1 MYHLNSPQQ
10 VSKNNAATDTN
21 YNKSLS
27 NYSTLL
33 CLMAMTVALPSLAS
47 EEAQMEMLAQADV
60 NDRSTLISAQSWEDS
75 YSSFNNKKSDLYDEH
90 GFAFAGFH
98 SSLFQVA
105 SDTKPDFDN
114 TGLATIAALYGTW
127 NAVKHDDPSAGQIG
141 FGVEA
146 RWGYGNLLTPV
157 ELGQQAI
164 GSATGSADPYDA
176 TNPTFVLRDL
186 YWRGGSEDQGWS
198 YRLGKMTVDR
208 MLGSSKYA
216 NATSTFL
223 PVGSQGAPS
232 IAYPDSALGA
242 AVAFY
247 PSERFRFGAVIAD
260 AYGDRTNFGD
270 ITEGDFFKAVELQA
284 KLFPLNEEAGF
295 STLSFWH
302 TDGVDDPEK
311 ANGGSTGEEGWGLF
325 VKHEQQLTKDGN
337 NIAVFRYGRA
347 FDDAA
352 VYKEQGSVRYI
363 KTNVALKD
371 DMFGVAASY
380 VKPVYNPMERDE
392 WSIDTF
398 YRINLFKNVET
409 SVGYQM
415 IFNPAY
421 NASVDRTSVYSFR
434 ITQTF

>member
-1 MYHLNSPQQ
+1 MCHVNSSQ
-10 VSKNNAATDTN
+10 SAGDEKSATII
-21 YNKSLS
+21 NKHHRIS
-27 NYSTLL
+27 NRSTLL
-33 CLMAMTVALPSLAS
+33 CLMALTVTLPSMAA
-47 EEAQMEMLAQADV
+47 EESHMKMFEKPSADQ
-60 NDRSTLISAQSWEDS
+60 RSTLFTSQSWEQS
-75 YSSFNNKKSDLYDEH
+75 YETLNKKKSDIYNEH

-141 FGVEA
+141 FGVEV

-164 GSATGSADPYDA
+164 GSATGTADPYGSTD
-176 TNPTFVLRDL
+176 PMFILRDF
-186 YWRGGSEDQGWS
+186 YWRGGSEEQGWG
-198 YRLGKMTVDR
+198 YRVGKITVDR
-208 MLGSSKYA
+208 MLGSSQYA
-216 NATSTFL
+216 NAISTFF

-242 AVAFY
+242 AIGFY

-260 AYGDRTNFGD
+260 AHGDRSNFGD
-270 ITEGDFFKAVELQA
+270 ITKGNFFKAAELQA
-284 KLFPLNEEAGF
+284 KLFPLNEDAGF
-295 STLSFWH
+295 STLSLWH
-302 TDGVDDPEK
+302 TDGVDDPEMAK
-311 ANGGSTGEEGWGLF
+311 GGSTGEEGWGLF
-325 VKHEQQLTKDGN
+325 VKHEQQLTKDGD

-363 KTNVALKD
+363 KSNVALKD
-371 DMFGVAASY
+371 DMFGIAASY

-398 YRINLFKNVET
+398 YRVNLFKNVET

-421 NASVDRTSVYSFR
+421 NSSVDRTSVYSFR